1 MRHWTLASKYGR
13 FGIDLVRWVHGGVH
27 TASPRTPGRRTGLTR
42 LPAPFRKRCRT
53 SCREPPGRLDQPAPW
68 SLPPSTY
75 RRGNRSAAARGT
87 ETLKPRRAIGRAGA
101 LVVVQITTRAPA
113 RPMARRGLRVSVPRA
128 AAERFPRR

>member
-1 MRHWTLASKYGR
+1 MRHWTLASTYGR
-13 FGIDLVRWVHGGVH
+13 FRIDLVRLVHGGVH
-27 TASPRTPGRRTGLTR
+27 RASPRTPGRRTGLTQ

-87 ETLKPRRAIGRAGA
+87 ETLKPHRAIGRPAA
-101 LVVVQITTRAPA
+101 RVEVQIT
-113 RPMARRGLRVSVPRA
+113 RVVESQAEAVPQ
-128 AAERFPRR
+128 